1 MEPMGQQVT
10 TTEEQARKAGPG
22 GMAIPPAIQPNLAD
36 QRLQRL
42 VEQTVEQDVI
52 PRLLLTRRDDAA
64 VPTVAPAITVPS
76 GTPVSTPLR
85 TECLRS
91 AGCRAGQPRTRAG
104 GGEIHRLRRG
114 AARGRLHGRDPLFG
128 LAGAD
133 RASARPNVGGRR
145 LRLHRCHGGTVPVAE
160 QPARTRRDSY
170 RDNAALNPAAP
181 RILLVPLPREQHTFG
196 LSMVYDF
203 FRRAGWNAW
212 SGTIESESEL
222 AGMVRE
228 LLVRHRRFLAAMR
241 RTTGRRA
248 RHDPHGPRRIDATRR
263 WPVMVGG
270 PGFTANPDLAGD
282 DRSRRHRHGWPSGS
296 QGGRCS
302 LLAQATARQCS

>member
-64 VPTVAPAITVPS
+64 VPTAPAITVPQAPPS
-76 GTPVSTPLR
+76 PSVS
-85 TECLRS
+85 E
-91 AGCRAGQPRTRAG
+91 AQ
-104 GGEIHRLRRG
+104 
-114 AARGRLHGRDPLFG
+114 
-128 LAGAD
+128 
-133 RASARPNVGGRR
+133 
-145 LRLHRCHGGTVPVAE
+145 VAE
-160 QPARTRRDSY
+160 LVSLVLAREEAKSIAFVEALHAAGYMAETLYLDLLAPTARQLGQMWVDDDCDFTDVTVGLFLLQNSLRELGATY

-181 RILLVPLPREQHTFG
+181 CILLVPLPREQHTFG

-222 AGMVRE
+222 AGMVRGSWFDIVGFSLPCDE
-228 LLVRHRRFLAAMR
+228 QLEDARAMIRMVR
-241 RTTGRRA
+241 
-248 RHDPHGPRRIDATRR
+248 DASRN
-263 WPVMVGG
+263 PKVAIMVGG
-270 PGFTANPDLAGD
+270 PGFTANPDLAATIGAD
-282 DRSRRHRHGWPSGS
+282 GTAID
-296 QGGRCS
+296 GRQAVKAADS

>member
-64 VPTVAPAITVPS
+64 VPTAPAVIVPQAPPSPTVS
-76 GTPVSTPLR
+76 
-85 TECLRS
+85 E
-91 AGCRAGQPRTRAG
+91 AQ
-104 GGEIHRLRRG
+104 
-114 AARGRLHGRDPLFG
+114 
-128 LAGAD
+128 
-133 RASARPNVGGRR
+133 
-145 LRLHRCHGGTVPVAE
+145 VAE
-160 QPARTRRDSY
+160 LVSLVLAREEAKSIAFVEALHAAGYMAETLYLDLLAPTARQLGQMWVDDDCDFTDVTVGLFLLQNSLRELGATY

-222 AGMVRE
+222 AGMVRGSWFDIVGFSLPCDE
-228 LLVRHRRFLAAMR
+228 QLEDARAMIRMVR
-241 RTTGRRA
+241 
-248 RHDPHGPRRIDATRR
+248 DASRN
-263 WPVMVGG
+263 PKVAIMVGG
-270 PGFTANPDLAGD
+270 PGFTANPDLAATIGAD
-282 DRSRRHRHGWPSGS
+282 GTAMD
-296 QGGRCS
+296 GRQAVKAADS